1 MFRYVICFNCVQ
13 IYVSYLLLGL
23 LILDYYY
30 YLSIVKGAIDNLMFI
45 YELYTE
51 RSILCLIRSHLK
63 RKRQSELIV
72 KGDCGYTITLVSK
85 D

>member
-1 MFRYVICFNCVQ
+1 MIMY
-13 IYVSYLLLGL
+13 
-23 LILDYYY
+23 YYY
-30 YLSIVKGAIDNLMFI
+30 YLSIVNGAIDNLMYI

-51 RSILCLIRSHLK
+51 RSILCLLQSHLK
-63 RKRQSELIV
+63 RLRQSELTV